1 MTIEYNWL
9 VVDETGIEMTMP
21 CMDEES
27 ARAYAF
33 KSQGW
38 MAMQGQAELMLASK
52 PSLEKIN
59 ARRTEINTSDWT
71 PDFEGKYDE

>member
-1 MTIEYNWL
+1 MTIEYNWY
-9 VVDETGIEMTMP
+9 VIDEEGIPMTMP

-33 KSQGW
+33 KRQGW
-38 MAMQGQAELMLASK
+38 MAVQGHDK
-52 PSLEKIN
+52 PSLAKIN

>member
-33 KSQGW
+33 KYQGW
-38 MAMQGQAELMLASK
+38 MAVQGHTK
-52 PSLEKIN
+52 PSLAKIN
-59 ARRTEINTSDWT
+59 ARRSELNTSEWT

>member
-38 MAMQGQAELMLASK
+38 MAVQGHDK
-52 PSLEKIN
+52 PSLAKIN